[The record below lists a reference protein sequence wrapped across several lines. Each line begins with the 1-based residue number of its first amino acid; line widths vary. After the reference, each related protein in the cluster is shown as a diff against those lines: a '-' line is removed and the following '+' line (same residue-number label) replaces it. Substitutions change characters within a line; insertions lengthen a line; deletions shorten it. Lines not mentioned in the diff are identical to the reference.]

1 MTWSKEK
8 LSPREAV
15 MEQTKEVLSF
25 LFRFSKG
32 IKLRAYWPCDKPL
45 GSAKTQACKT

>member
-1 MTWSKEK
+1 MAWSKAK

-25 LFRFSKG
+25 YSGFSKG
-32 IKLRAYWPCDKPL
+32 IKLGLTALR
-45 GSAKTQACKT
+45 